1 MALQCYNCCGVELV
15 IGREFTTCTTCS
27 RTQPDCSYEGVEY
40 TLLEEFN
47 TQLSRGVESLISEI
61 HDRYSVDRR
70 SISII
75 RERMIKLKS
84 FKCMFTQSEL
94 VFTLYYIA
102 LLEDMNHMSP
112 LIYIERTGGVLSIK
126 KLSQCQSYIVSRL
139 RLDFISSPR
148 TWSALLRFPLSQLEI
163 VKSSHARGVEHICEI
178 VHNSSNLSVHMVAAV
193 AIVIYMTHQLKIER
207 LQFTIERVHAVTQ
220 ISSAALLKNYKKYK
234 NHV

>member
-27 RTQPDCSYEGVEY
+27 RTQPDCTYESVGN
-40 TLLEEFN
+40 TLLEEFH
-47 TQLSRGVESLISEI
+47 TQLSRGVESLINEI

-139 RLDFISSPR
+139 RLDFLSSPR
-148 TWSALLRFPLSQLEI
+148 TWC
-163 VKSSHARGVEHICEI
+163 SHARGVEHICEI
-178 VHNSSNLSVHMVAAV
+178 VHNSSNLSVHMVVAV
-193 AIVIYMTHQLKIER
+193 AIVIYISHQLKIER
-207 LQFTIERVHAVTQ
+207 LQSTIERVHAVTQ